1 MIGRVTLIFKLF
13 LFFLKL
19 KLTKRKSNAINN
31 NKTHTRSLKMMT
43 IYVLTNG
50 CLDSEC
56 AQYNYV
62 CAFRSQEAA
71 LKFAKT
77 INIHLKYDY
86 YEIEVPEEIVAQN
99 DVRIDIMVTKHQRS
113 IVPQYVA
120 NQQEFYDIAMKYYK
134 TEQAKCLEE
143 ELRNLKITS
152 AILFQKD
159 KVITQMFGNDRYGAR
174 SFAHI
179 ANIAID
185 P

>member
-1 MIGRVTLIFKLF
+1 
-13 LFFLKL
+13 
-19 KLTKRKSNAINN
+19 
-31 NKTHTRSLKMMT
+31 MT

-56 AQYNYV
+56 AQYNYI

-77 INIHLKYDY
+77 MNIHLKYDY
-86 YEIEVPEEIVAQN
+86 YEIHVPEEIVSQS
-99 DVRIDIMVTKHQRS
+99 DVRIDIMVTKHQIVSRREMERS
-113 IVPQYVA
+113 TIPQYVA

-134 TEQAKCLEE
+134 TEQEKCLEE

-179 ANIAID
+179 SNV
-185 P
+185 PLE

>member
-1 MIGRVTLIFKLF
+1 
-13 LFFLKL
+13 
-19 KLTKRKSNAINN
+19 
-31 NKTHTRSLKMMT
+31 MT
-43 IYVLTNG
+43 IYLLTNG

-56 AQYNYV
+56 AQYNYI
-62 CAFRSQEAA
+62 CAFRSQEDA
-71 LKFAKT
+71 LKFAKI
-77 INIHLKYDY
+77 INIQLKYDY
-86 YEIEVPEEIVAQN
+86 YEIEVPEEIFAKN
-99 DVRIDIMVTKHQRS
+99 DVRIDIMVTKNQRT

-134 TEQAKCLEE
+134 TEQEKCLE

-159 KVITQMFGNDRYGAR
+159 KVITQMFGNDRYGRR
-174 SFAHI
+174 SYAHI

>member
-1 MIGRVTLIFKLF
+1 
-13 LFFLKL
+13 
-19 KLTKRKSNAINN
+19 
-31 NKTHTRSLKMMT
+31 MMT

-77 INIHLKYDY
+77 INIQLKYDY
-86 YEIEVPEEIVAQN
+86 YEIDVPEEVVYQN
-99 DVRIDIMVTKHQRS
+99 DVRIDIMVTKHQIVSRIDRS

-134 TEQAKCLEE
+134 TEQEKCLEE

-159 KVITQMFGNDRYGAR
+159 KVITQMFGNDRYGVR

-179 ANIAID
+179 SNVPIE